1 MATPEEVGPGGT
13 PRTPAPRTPA
23 PRTPSGA
30 HYLTRVVIFE
40 FDQALIATDVP
51 AFFED
56 ATTVARDRALSI
68 FGGRQRV
75 QMLAGFLT
83 ELTTVHSCRLAICSF
98 NSRDVI
104 LAALEAVGLLC
115 LFEQPQAVVLDHSDA
130 AMHKWVKSDLVARGV
145 LPQLGLR
152 LEEADLLVVEKGA
165 LNAKVSAPPP
175 RAHTPTIGRGGRHS

>member
-1 MATPEEVGPGGT
+1 MRNVSATATSIPPEEVTPGGT

-56 ATTVARDRALSI
+56 ATAVARDRALNI
-68 FGGRQRV
+68 FGGMQRV

-83 ELTTVHSCRLAICSF
+83 ELTTVHSCRLAICSSL
-98 NSRDVI
+98 NRD
-104 LAALEAVGLLC
+104 GRSC
-115 LFEQPQAVVLDHSDA
+115 LP
-130 AMHKWVKSDLVARGV
+130 
-145 LPQLGLR
+145 LR
-152 LEEADLLVVEKGA
+152 PGNHRRDRCCRRRWTL
-165 LNAKVSAPPP
+165 
-175 RAHTPTIGRGGRHS
+175 